1 VSRLADR
8 VTLGNLVIRP
18 PGRCRRAPAQLVEAL
33 TALARLQSLETGLP
47 LADSRAAVQAVTTL
61 ARSMLAQ
68 PSASGTGKA
77 AALAVSGHVLSW
89 GLPLAEVTCAV
100 LPHPLAGHTAVIKP
114 SLRAPMSAAAVAHLA
129 TCMGFPPGVIN
140 IVQGTEH
147 GP

>member
-1 VSRLADR
+1 
-8 VTLGNLVIRP
+8 
-18 PGRCRRAPAQLVEAL
+18 
-33 TALARLQSLETGLP
+33 
-47 LADSRAAVQAVTTL
+47 
-61 ARSMLAQ
+61 MLAQ

-140 IVQGTEH
+140 IVQGTGLAEESRAVIIT
-147 GP
+147 GDDDMLSMDLNPPAITPRALLDRLRSNP